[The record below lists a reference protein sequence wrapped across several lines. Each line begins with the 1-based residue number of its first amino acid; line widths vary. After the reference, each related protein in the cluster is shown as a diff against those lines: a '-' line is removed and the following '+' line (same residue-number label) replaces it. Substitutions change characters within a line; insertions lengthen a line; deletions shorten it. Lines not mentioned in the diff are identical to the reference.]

1 MYQLMRPHSCLD
13 DKMGLTADSVYEHII
28 QNHQLVSIED
38 TIREVNSVLQNI
50 ESNTLDLLTQKK

>member
-1 MYQLMRPHSCLD
+1 
-13 DKMGLTADSVYEHII
+13 MGLTADSVYEHII